1 MPLEDELTRLLEA
14 KVATARDRQL
24 LCRVLGWDGQQGCSL
39 KVAGDEVGITRER
52 SRQIYQSAVERIQ
65 TCHLSSSLDE
75 ALACVKLMCNRS
87 AVDIESEL
95 RGRGITRFQFG
106 VRSLAKTARIFGRTP
121 GFAIEESGGQV
132 FVVAV
137 PGLIRS
143 ILKTAERAIRRF
155 GLQTISEVCTAI
167 PRECGRSKDRLLVR
181 QVLKTRDDIHW
192 LDAREQWF
200 WLASVPRNPVA
211 GCIEKLLH
219 YAGPASLSDIHRAI
233 GRLPRKRKTPIQRE
247 AVAGFCRQA
256 SFCRLRG
263 ESVALVAT
271 LGKSKGVSGAEAT
284 VCQILSRNGNEL
296 AIDRL
301 QALCKLAGVN
311 KPNLWRILVHS
322 PLLFRRAPGI
332 YGLITSANK
341 AETIKRRTA

>member
-1 MPLEDELTRLLEA
+1 MEDELTRLLEA
-14 KVATARDRQL
+14 KVAIARDRQL
-24 LCRVLGWDGQQGCSL
+24 VRRVLGWDGQQGCSL

-52 SRQIYQSAVERIQ
+52 SRQIYQRAVERIQ
-65 TCHLSSSLDE
+65 TCHLSSLLDE
-75 ALACVKLMCNRS
+75 ALACAKQMCNRS
-87 AVDIESEL
+87 AVDVESEL

-106 VRSLAKTARIFGRTP
+106 VRALAKTARIFGRTP
-121 GFAIEESGGQV
+121 GFTVEETRGQV
-132 FVVAV
+132 FVVV
-137 PGLIRS
+137 GPGVIRS
-143 ILKTAERAIRRF
+143 ILKTAERAIRRY
-155 GLQTISEVCTAI
+155 GVQTVSEVSSGI
-167 PRECGRSKDRLLVR
+167 SQYHRRSKDRLLVR
-181 QVLKTRDDIHW
+181 QVLKTRDDIRW

-200 WLASVPRNPVA
+200 WLASVPRNPVVA
-211 GCIEKLLH
+211 CVEKLLH

-233 GRLPRKRKTPIQRE
+233 GRLPRKRKTPILRE

-256 SFCRLRG
+256 PFCRLRG

-271 LGKSKGVSGAEAT
+271 FGKSKVVSGAEAT
-284 VCQILSRNGNEL
+284 VCQILARNGNEL
-296 AIDRL
+296 VIDRL

-332 YGLITSANK
+332 YGLITSAHK